1 MLAGI
6 RFGFARGSSRGGR
19 DEHSRE
25 AAGSQCNQALWVIAW
40 SRAADRYRSPS
51 FTAMLMAQ
59 GPQHSVTKRHVV
71 GCALVA
77 LAFTA
82 FGAVALLETL
92 ALHRSESVTVARVVE
107 SRTLTKQRGGVSF
120 EVRYAF
126 SPAPDSPEFGRSD
139 FLGRTNLWSSL
150 PEPDW
155 QAAIATKQLKVRFD
169 PNHPGN
175 NAPDVSLPGSLGD
188 SSTLLFL
195 GIAFGVS
202 AVCAEIARRR
212 KSTVEV

>member
-1 MLAGI
+1 
-6 RFGFARGSSRGGR
+6 
-19 DEHSRE
+19 
-25 AAGSQCNQALWVIAW
+25 
-40 SRAADRYRSPS
+40 
-51 FTAMLMAQ
+51 MLMARQ
-59 GPQHSVTKRHVV
+59 PQHFVTQWHVV
-71 GCALVA
+71 CCALVA

-92 ALHRSESVTVARVVE
+92 ALHHSESVTVARVVE
-107 SRTLTKQRGGVSF
+107 SRTLTTHRGGVSF

-126 SPAPDSPEFGRSD
+126 SPTPDSPEIGRSY

-150 PEPDW
+150 PAPAW
-155 QAAIATKQLKVRFD
+155 QTAITTKQLRVRFD

-188 SSTLLFL
+188 SSTLLVL

-202 AVCAEIARRR
+202 AVCGEIVRRR
-212 KSTVEV
+212 QLAVEI